1 MRIPKRVAV
10 IGAGSMGSQ
19 AMWRLAA
26 RGAEVIGYDR
36 YAPGHDRGAAGG
48 ESRIYRAVHLG
59 EPAYIPLLRLA
70 DRMWEQL
77 QAETGRSLRRG
88 SGSLVMGEASS
99 PSMSLLLST
108 STAQGLDHEV
118 LEREELARRYPQH
131 RLPDGHIAV
140 LDRLGRRAAEYDR
153 CS

>member
-48 ESRIYRAVHLG
+48 ETRIFRA
-59 EPAYIPLLRLA
+59 I
-70 DRMWEQL
+70 
-77 QAETGRSLRRG
+77 GRAH
-88 SGSLVMGEASS
+88 V
-99 PSMSLLLST
+99 
-108 STAQGLDHEV
+108 
-118 LEREELARRYPQH
+118 
-131 RLPDGHIAV
+131 
-140 LDRLGRRAAEYDR
+140 
-153 CS
+153 